1 MTSLRAASSVFPPPL
16 STRCHINAN
25 SRLGHVWGRLLYW
38 MPGIMCTKSHRT
50 RLYDLQFVCLKFIA
64 VGVIFQ
70 ATESILPSS
79 ETESVSNVCNYR
91 GPRLP
96 LKVPTVEGTRS
107 ETQTPHEG
115 WTKYSFG
122 CPSVHMSANTDV
134 LSLWCRENL
143 TSRWTATWCRDG
155 NTV

>member
-1 MTSLRAASSVFPPPL
+1 M
-16 STRCHINAN
+16 
-25 SRLGHVWGRLLYW
+25 Y
-38 MPGIMCTKSHRT
+38 TKSHRT

-122 CPSVHMSANTDV
+122 RPSVHMSANTDV
-134 LSLWCRENL
+134 LSSWCRENL
-143 TSRWTATWCRDG
+143 TSRWSAAWCIDG

>member
-1 MTSLRAASSVFPPPL
+1 M
-16 STRCHINAN
+16 
-25 SRLGHVWGRLLYW
+25 Y
-38 MPGIMCTKSHRT
+38 TKSHRT

-70 ATESILPSS
+70 ATESILPSP
-79 ETESVSNVCNYR
+79 ETEPVSNVCNYR

-122 CPSVHMSANTDV
+122 RPSIHMSADTDV
-134 LSLWCRENL
+134 LSSQCRENL
-143 TSRWTATWCRDG
+143 TSHWTAAWCVEG
-155 NTV
+155 NTVVMMSDSTVTVRSLGIVTQRNGLFMQKVIFSPHIPITVHVV